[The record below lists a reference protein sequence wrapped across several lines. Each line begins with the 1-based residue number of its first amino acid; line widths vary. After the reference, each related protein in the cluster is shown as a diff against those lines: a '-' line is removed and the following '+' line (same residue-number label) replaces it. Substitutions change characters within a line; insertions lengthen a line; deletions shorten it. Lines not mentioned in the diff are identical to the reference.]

1 MLKEIGSNFWQNIE
15 EPDSIS
21 ISTDE
26 LQENMK
32 KKLDEELDHISGSD
46 VAFFSLGRAAIEFAL
61 IDIAK
66 ERAGN
71 KREDNDVEIGKYI
84 YNVVVPSY
92 VCDTVIDPAIN
103 HNIPITPYD
112 INLDLELTGDQLA
125 STIEV
130 NHADVVI
137 FHQYY
142 GFETASTILPVIK
155 EYRNKGV
162 KFVEDRTQ
170 NMFSTIKHL
179 PVDYVVGSF
188 RKWGAIAD
196 GGFCAKQTGNFC
208 IDKPIEQD
216 EEAVKNKDRAFRLKY
231 AYMESDK
238 GSKDEFLKVYRV
250 AEDTLDSEQHL
261 YRMSDYSMYT
271 FLNHF
276 DVETVKENRIAN
288 YKTIYESISENKN
301 ICILTQKPDAN
312 HVPLYFTFVSD
323 DRDAIQLMLRDQ
335 DIYAPIIWP
344 RPTRMMQLSDTV
356 EHIYKSVLSLPID
369 QRYGKDDMDRMAKAI
384 NEYGMN

>member
-15 EPDSIS
+15 KPDNVFT
-21 ISTDE
+21 STDN

-32 KKLDEELDHISGSD
+32 KKLNEELDHISGSD

-61 IDIAK
+61 IDIAQ
-66 ERAGN
+66 ERAGC
-71 KREDNDVEIGKYI
+71 KKIDNDGEIRKYI

-92 VCDTVIDPAIN
+92 VCDTVIDPAIK

-112 INLDLELTGDQLA
+112 INLDLELTGEQLA
-125 STIEV
+125 SVIET

-142 GFETASTILPVIK
+142 GFETAPTILPVIEK
-155 EYRNKGV
+155 YRNKGV
-162 KFVEDRTQ
+162 KFIEDRTQ
-170 NMFSTIKHL
+170 NMFSHFKHL

-196 GGFCAKQTGNFC
+196 GGFCAKQVDKFC

-216 EEAVKNKDRAFRLKY
+216 KEAVKNKDRAFRLKY
-231 AYMESDK
+231 AYMEYNK
-238 GSKDEFLKVYRV
+238 GNKDDFLKAYRV
-250 AEDTLDSEQHL
+250 AENTLNSERHF

-276 DVETVKENRIAN
+276 DVEKVKKIRIAN
-288 YKTIYESISENKN
+288 YKTIYELIFENNN
-301 ICILTQKPDAN
+301 INILTKTPNEED
-312 HVPLYFTFVSD
+312 VPLYITFVSD
-323 DRDAIQLMLRDQ
+323 NRDEIQLMLRNQ

-344 RPTRMMQLSDTV
+344 RPSNMMRLSDTV

-369 QRYGKDDMDRMAKAI
+369 QRYGKDDMERMAKAI
-384 NEYGMN
+384 NGYRMN